1 MAPHKLDLKNQKA
14 STKGTKAFT
23 DAEVVKRRYKK
34 IRFHENG
41 LINVERKTGK
51 YFKM

>member
-1 MAPHKLDLKNQKA
+1 MASRKLDLKNQKA

-34 IRFHENG
+34 VRFHENG
-41 LINVERKTGK
+41 PINVERKSGK
-51 YFKM
+51 YLKM